1 MHSGFV
7 FNKIPTILKSEEILD
22 KSLSRAVKIEVPY
35 QKELKDKVRGEVI
48 SKVALV
54 EKIST
59 GHLSRIIKKFPTIER
74 VHPFYYAL
82 VDLMFD
88 VDQYKMSLSRI
99 QWAKEKIVDISTM
112 TIRSVKRAQYAPAM
126 NKSLKAFYG
135 RFSSIIDGIS
145 KDLDFLAKCRDY
157 MRKIPE
163 IDPVLPTFIIA
174 GMPNVGKSSL
184 LSVLT
189 NAQPKIAEYP
199 FTTQSIYIGHAKLGN
214 NVVQIIDTPGILDR
228 SMNDRNEMEMKAIL
242 ALKHIDGVI
251 LFLLDRSEITSYSA
265 QDQEKLYN
273 EIKSLLDKPI
283 IRIQSKADIS
293 KSATETVVV
302 SVNDQ
307 KSIDNL
313 KTLMIK
319 QIEGRFR

>member
-1 MHSGFV
+1 MFS
-7 FNKIPTILKSEEILD
+7 KIPTILKSEEILD

-59 GHLSRIIKKFPTIER
+59 GHLSRIIKKFPTIEK

-88 VDQYKMSLSRI
+88 VDHYKMSLSRV

-112 TIRSVKRAQYAPAM
+112 AIRSVKRAQYPQAM
-126 NKSLKAFYG
+126 NKTLKAFYG
-135 RFSSIIDGIS
+135 RFSSIINGIS
-145 KDLDFLAKCRDY
+145 KDLEFLSQCREY
-157 MRKIPE
+157 MRRIPE

-184 LSVLT
+184 LSALT

-199 FTTQSIYIGHAKLGN
+199 FTTQSIYIGHTKLGN
-214 NVVQIIDTPGILDR
+214 NIVQMVDTPGILDR
-228 SMNDRNEMEMKAIL
+228 SMKDRNDMEMKAIL

-251 LFLLDRSEITSYSA
+251 LFLFDRSEITSYKVE
-265 QDQEKLYN
+265 DQEKLYS
-273 EIKSLLDKPI
+273 EIKTLLDKPI

-293 KSATETVVV
+293 RSVAETVVV

-313 KTLMIK
+313 KGLMIK
-319 QIEGRFR
+319 QIEGRYR